1 MDGTQIPWTT
11 QPLERLTYESFQ
23 RERKSASYPL
33 QTKIFLALLT
43 HPTPT
48 WRPQRIV
55 NHNTKWSN
63 TIFSVGTTEVHKHNH
78 HCSTENEIFLSSF
91 PPFQESRT
99 PNEVIHHVIYWT
111 SCLHQPDA
119 NCKWEQWYIPTWR
132 LHTWPKKKNKG
143 NSMMS
148 RGSSIKCREGS
159 IYSFVTILSAKAEC
173 MCPPRVPSSSNM
185 NNT

>member
-1 MDGTQIPWTT
+1 MDYAAIGKINLWIF
-11 QPLERLTYESFQ
+11 S
-23 RERKSASYPL
+23 ERKKKCKLPIAN
-33 QTKIFLALLT
+33 KDFFLALLT

-132 LHTWPKKKNKG
+132 LHTWPKK
-143 NSMMS
+143 
-148 RGSSIKCREGS
+148 RTRAIAWCQEG
-159 IYSFVTILSAKAEC
+159 AQ
-173 MCPPRVPSSSNM
+173 
-185 NNT
+185 